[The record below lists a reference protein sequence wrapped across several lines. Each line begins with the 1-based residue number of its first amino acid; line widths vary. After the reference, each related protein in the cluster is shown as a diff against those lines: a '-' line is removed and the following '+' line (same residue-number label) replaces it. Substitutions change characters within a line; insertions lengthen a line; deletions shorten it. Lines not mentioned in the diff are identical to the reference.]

1 MVNHFKWKDLEI
13 RKNSF
18 CLSVDNFSYEKIW
31 ICLNKTSQSLDMKTL
46 STECATVLLSI
57 IFFLLHF
64 PFSTTSRALE

>member
-13 RKNSF
+13 RKKLF
-18 CLSVDNFSYEKIW
+18 CLSFDNFSYEKR